1 MPLWIIGLGLGDEKD
16 VSVKGAEAIA
26 GADEVWLESYTSILG
41 VGAERLE
48 AQYGKPVRIAYRE
61 TVESEA
67 DKILDPAKSRKVA
80 FLVVGDPFGA
90 TTHTDLMIR
99 AQDEGVE
106 VHVIHNASIMNAAG
120 ACGMQLYNFGATISI
135 PYFTETWRPSS
146 FYDKLV
152 YNAKGGM
159 HTLALLDIKV
169 REPNLEALMRGRT
182 KYDPPRFMSVGEAV
196 AQLMEVEAGRGG
208 GVCGPEALGIGLARV
223 GQPTQ
228 CIVSGTLA
236 ELATVD
242 FGGPLHSLV
251 LCGDMHELER
261 VLFDR
266 FRVKA
271 PAAAPAAPAAA
282 TAAPAPA
289 AAASGGSGATA
300 TEADAAA
307 PPPPPAS

>member
-41 VGAERLE
+41 VGAEALE
-48 AQYGKPVRIAYRE
+48 ARYGKRVRIAYRE

-67 DKILDPAKSRKVA
+67 ESILAPAKTSKVA

-106 VHVIHNASIMNAAG
+106 VTVIHNASIMNAAG
-120 ACGMQLYNFGATISI
+120 ACGLQLYNFGATISI
-135 PYFTETWRPSS
+135 PYFTETWRPGS
-146 FYDKLV
+146 FYDKLA
-152 YNAKGGM
+152 YNARGGM

-182 KYDPPRFMSVGEAV
+182 KYDPPRFMTIPEAIG
-196 AQLMEVEAGRGG
+196 QLLEVEAGRGG
-208 GVCGPEALGIGLARV
+208 GFCGPDSLGIGMARV
-223 GQPTQ
+223 GQATQ
-228 CIVSGTLA
+228 RIVSGTLA
-236 ELATVD
+236 ELAGVD

-251 LCGDMHELER
+251 ICGDMHELER
-261 VLFDR
+261 TLFDR
-266 FRVKA
+266 FRVKPA
-271 PAAAPAAPAAA
+271 AGAAAAAGGAGGGAAEAAAAPAP
-282 TAAPAPA
+282 TAPAPA
-289 AAASGGSGATA
+289 TEAAAS
-300 TEADAAA
+300 A
-307 PPPPPAS
+307 PAPA